1 MSTGWLKRI
10 ALKNSIEHR
19 EDVLISIT
27 ADAGHDLLE
36 EATALIQP
44 LFGDCELTLVDD
56 RREIVYST
64 NCNEECLEDIK
75 NRIQRFYDT
84 NGIITGNQCRN
95 GVSCSEWVV
104 LPGNTLSYALF
115 IEHYGKNDGLA
126 LRFVNQ
132 QILPMYSIAVKVSVL
147 QKQSRDFLSV
157 DERTMLP
164 NRDALIQE
172 MALRKDCHLG
182 LLKIDNF
189 SIIYGKTKGRGIK
202 KLQVEMASVI
212 RQDVKMAYLVGEDRF
227 GMFLSGTLDEGLRF
241 LQMLVGRIEEHFA
254 GDENS
259 PIISGTLC
267 EQVGDPYATLFM
279 CESYL
284 VKSLGKV
291 VILRERKREADTQR
305 YEAISGDEVID
316 VEED

>member
-147 QKQSRDFLSV
+147 
-157 DERTMLP
+157 
-164 NRDALIQE
+164 
-172 MALRKDCHLG
+172 
-182 LLKIDNF
+182 
-189 SIIYGKTKGRGIK
+189 
-202 KLQVEMASVI
+202 
-212 RQDVKMAYLVGEDRF
+212 
-227 GMFLSGTLDEGLRF
+227 
-241 LQMLVGRIEEHFA
+241 
-254 GDENS
+254 
-259 PIISGTLC
+259 
-267 EQVGDPYATLFM
+267 
-279 CESYL
+279 
-284 VKSLGKV
+284 
-291 VILRERKREADTQR
+291 
-305 YEAISGDEVID
+305 
-316 VEED
+316 

>member
-1 MSTGWLKRI
+1 
-10 ALKNSIEHR
+10 
-19 EDVLISIT
+19 
-27 ADAGHDLLE
+27 
-36 EATALIQP
+36 
-44 LFGDCELTLVDD
+44 
-56 RREIVYST
+56 
-64 NCNEECLEDIK
+64 
-75 NRIQRFYDT
+75 
-84 NGIITGNQCRN
+84 
-95 GVSCSEWVV
+95 
-104 LPGNTLSYALF
+104 
-115 IEHYGKNDGLA
+115 
-126 LRFVNQ
+126 
-132 QILPMYSIAVKVSVL
+132 
-147 QKQSRDFLSV
+147 
-157 DERTMLP
+157 MLP

-291 VILRERKREADTQR
+291 VILRERKREADPQR